1 VVGVTARVRIRIALG
16 AVLCLATTAGA
27 LTVRALSLDDLLARA
42 ERVVHAQ
49 CVAVTPV
56 AARDDLPA
64 VEITLAVTETLKGAP
79 DERLVIRQV
88 AGRLAGVV
96 PTCRAGDEVVLFL
109 HAPSR
114 AGLTSPVGLGQ
125 GYLQVVRTAGR
136 PARVVG
142 DARIVGALAPQ
153 AATSGSAS
161 TLGAAAARQDAVP
174 LDTALETLRLRLGV
188 AR

>member
-1 VVGVTARVRIRIALG
+1 VAIPVRIRIALG

-27 LTVRALSLDDLLARA
+27 LTVRALSLDEMLARA

-49 CVAVTPV
+49 CVAVAPV
-56 AARDDLPA
+56 ARPGEPPA
-64 VEITLAVTETLKGAP
+64 VEITLAVVETLKGTP
-79 DERLVIRQV
+79 SERLVIRHV

-114 AGLTSPVGLGQ
+114 SGLTSPVGLGQ
-125 GYLQVVRTAGR
+125 GYLQVVRSAGR

-142 DARIVGALAPQ
+142 DARIVGALAPP
-153 AATSGSAS
+153 AASGSSSALS
-161 TLGAAAARQDAVP
+161 AGPARQDATP
-174 LDTALETLRLRLGV
+174 LDAALETLRLRLGV
-188 AR
+188 GR